1 MHSTARLI
9 RQAAVLLLLTVIGSQ
24 AAPAPLTSVRELQ
37 ALGYWDVSQ
46 PHPVQLTGAV
56 TPHFALHVRNR
67 LRNLVADLPASNPA
81 RVLAEAEIE
90 KLERLAVE
98 GERRGAGSHAGEQR
112 LADQL

>member
-1 MHSTARLI
+1 MSEFESPERLAGG
-9 RQAAVLLLLTVIGSQ
+9 RRVTVED
-24 AAPAPLTSVRELQ
+24 VRE
-37 ALGYWDVSQ
+37 
-46 PHPVQLTGAV
+46 LTGAV